1 MDTQFYKDLLESI
14 SDGVYFVDLNR
25 TIIYWNPAAERIS
38 GYTAKEVVGRSCA
51 NNILQHVDGIG
62 TELCLSGCPLSA
74 TMQDGK
80 VREAEVFLHHKLG
93 HRVPVSIRGT
103 PMRDEEGNIVGAVE
117 VFSDN
122 SKHVDIVSELETLR
136 SEVLTDPL
144 TGIGNRRYAEIT
156 MVNLDK
162 AMEDN
167 DITFG
172 VIFADI
178 DHFKDVNDNWG
189 HSVGDK
195 VLKMIAG
202 TMTSIL
208 RKLDVAC
215 RWGGEEFIVFIPN
228 IEAKELAR
236 TSERLRLLVENS
248 WLEYEGENIQVT
260 MSFGCAVSCKGE
272 SAQSV
277 VNRADEQLYKSKQNG
292 RNCSFIDC

>member
-215 RWGGEEFIVFIPN
+215 RWGDKMPSDDGIFMLKIVTVGVIQGQ
-228 IEAKELAR
+228 
-236 TSERLRLLVENS
+236 NS
-248 WLEYEGENIQVT
+248 
-260 MSFGCAVSCKGE
+260 
-272 SAQSV
+272 
-277 VNRADEQLYKSKQNG
+277 YKAQNG
-292 RNCSFIDC
+292 RPNEYRSAGPLATRQIRKKQLLN